1 MRSWTTGGC
10 SRLRARCERMLRTVK
25 PVCAASASIVRGW
38 SAGIPPLIDVTSF
51 GVTVYAVIM
60 LVPGTVESAPAGGAA
75 ATQVLIGGLV
85 SAVVMTTVVVIG
97 LGHRSGRITILDRA
111 AKPLTRL
118 LALPGWALLPIAIAL
133 PAFAAA
139 GFGFVW
145 DVSIHIDQGRDT
157 GPFGTPA
164 HYFMLAGIY
173 GFVAAGF
180 IAMAMPRDEPAR
192 SWVRVAHGWHAPVSA
207 VVMLGSGFFA
217 MLGFP
222 LDDLWHRM
230 F

>member
-1 MRSWTTGGC
+1 
-10 SRLRARCERMLRTVK
+10 MLRTVK
-25 PVCAASASIVRGW
+25 LVWAASCSIVSGCSRGGPRI
-38 SAGIPPLIDVTSF
+38 SPLNDVTSLA
-51 GVTVYAVIM
+51 VTVYAVMI
-60 LVPGTVESAPAGGAA
+60 VVGTVETAPAGGAA
-75 ATQVLIGGLV
+75 ATQVLIGGAV
-85 SAVVMTTVVVIG
+85 SALVMGGVVA
-97 LGHRSGRITILDRA
+97 LALAHRSGRTDILDRV
-111 AKPLTRL
+111 AKPLTRVF
-118 LALPGWALLPIAIAL
+118 ALPGWALVPIAIAL

-180 IAMAMPRDEPAR
+180 IAMAMPREQPCR
-192 SWVRVAHGWHAPVSA
+192 SWVRVAHGWYAPVAA
-207 VVMLGSGFFA
+207 VVMLGCGFFS

-222 LDDLWHRM
+222 
-230 F
+230 